1 MQPVSGG
8 VSLRRILPDARYS
21 CVDDLHFSSC
31 FSDSRNCRPGDLFV
45 ALVGSEADGHDHI
58 VEAVERGAIGILSER
73 FVSTTVPLC
82 IVPDT
87 REAYGQICQVLADRP
102 CDKLFLV
109 GVSGTSGKTAATMLL
124 AAIFKKAHFTTGV
137 ISSLG
142 ISDSLRDHDGT
153 TVMSRAPEIAR
164 NLSAFSLNGCTHAVL
179 EIPSVAL
186 ARRSIAGMTLD
197 SAILTNL
204 ASDHLDIHGTIENY
218 RRAQR
223 RVFTHLKPA
232 GFAVL
237 NSDDPGC
244 QACLATIDH
253 PTLTTGMTSD
263 AQLTATLIDRCP
275 SEQTFLI
282 HAGNQ
287 TMPVRTAIIGDP
299 HINLCLQAT
308 AVALASGL
316 DLALIASGLESL
328 DDLPGCLE
336 RVECGQPFSV
346 FVDRCRTAHT
356 LSRTLHTLRQVTA
369 GRLICVLGPSGEADP
384 SQRPLFGRLAEKA
397 ADVTIVTG
405 NNPGSEHP
413 LQIAHDVLDGYN
425 RPDRAIVCPDR
436 RRAIHAALDLAATGD
451 TVLISGKGDD
461 TLQHVESKVIPFDDQ
476 QVAANWLYEV
486 SAKQEYP
493 ASLRSEAT
501 DLFNLN

>member
-1 MQPVSGG
+1 MQRNSGG
-8 VSLRRILPDARYS
+8 VSLRQILPDARYS
-21 CVDDLHFSSC
+21 RASDLQFSSC
-31 FSDSRNCRPGDLFV
+31 SSDSRNCRPGDLFV
-45 ALVGSEADGHDHI
+45 ALVGSEEDGHDHI
-58 VEAVERGAIGILSER
+58 VEAVERGAIGVLSER

-87 REAYGQICQVLADRP
+87 RDAYGHICQALAHSP

-124 AAIFKKAHFTTGV
+124 AAIFKQARLTTGI

-142 ISDSLRDHDGT
+142 ISDSLQAYDAT
-153 TVMSRAPEIAR
+153 NVMSRPTEIAR
-164 NLSAFSLNGCTHAVL
+164 NLSTFSLNGCTHAIL

-186 ARRSIAGMTLD
+186 ARRTIAGMTLD
-197 SAILTNL
+197 AAILTNL

-223 RVFTHLKPA
+223 RVFTHLKPS

-237 NSDDPGC
+237 NSDDPGS
-244 QACLATIDH
+244 QACLGMMEQPA
-253 PTLTTGMTSD
+253 LTTGLTSD
-263 AQLTATLIDRCP
+263 AQLTATLVDRCP

-287 TMPVRTAIIGDP
+287 TMPVRTRIIGDP

-308 AVALASGL
+308 AVGLASGL

-346 FVDRCRTAHT
+346 FVDRCRTPHA
-356 LSRTLHTLRQVTA
+356 LSRTLHTLRQVTT
-369 GRLICVLGPSGEADP
+369 GRLICVVGPSGEIDP
-384 SQRPLFGRLAEKA
+384 SQRPLFGRVAEKA
-397 ADVTIVTG
+397 SDVTIITG
-405 NNPGSEHP
+405 NNPRNEHP
-413 LQIAHDVLDGYN
+413 LQIAHDVLDGYG

-436 RRAIHAALDLAATGD
+436 QRAIHAALAEATSGD
-451 TVLISGKGDD
+451 TVLVSGKGHD
-461 TLQHVESKVIPFDDQ
+461 TLQHLESQVMPFDDH
-476 QVAANWLYEV
+476 QVAADWLYEV
-486 SAKQEYP
+486 AAKQDYP
-493 ASLRSEAT
+493 SAPSST
-501 DLFNLN
+501 GIDLFHLN